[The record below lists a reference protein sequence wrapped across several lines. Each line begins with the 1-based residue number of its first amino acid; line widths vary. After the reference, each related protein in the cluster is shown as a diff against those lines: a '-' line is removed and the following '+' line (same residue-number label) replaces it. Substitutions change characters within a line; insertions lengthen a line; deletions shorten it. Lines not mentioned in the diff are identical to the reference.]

1 MTCIFLV
8 FTLVIVVY
16 HLPWGALLT
25 VFDLHSKRLHFHHS
39 LCALYTRIN
48 MASFLSM
55 LSLQRRLPVLARS
68 LHKPDRWFS
77 TSFALAAKKKHT
89 GGLEKPK
96 NAYIRWCA
104 DNREAI
110 AKEINAQRGEVGKV
124 GRRMGEV
131 WRSLSDEEKQPYHDA
146 YARDME
152 QYKKDVA
159 NELSLKQPPPQH
171 PRSAYLCWVRSLD
184 EKGQVLDLGS
194 RWKAMGPDE
203 QATWK
208 AKFEEAKRQYEDD
221 LAAWEHENQKDV
233 AKKQELERE
242 YQMPSKA
249 AFFQAVRLTRDDGLR
264 KMVRDIDGSIFRNY
278 EDLDKQRR
286 EAFDAYWASVKS
298 KKRRDFLEAMKASG
312 LRHLL

>member
-221 LAAWEHENQKDV
+221 LAGANALKCDTYVCAIPFLTHPMYLQLGSTRT
-233 AKKQELERE
+233 KKMWRRSRNSSVSTRCLRR
-242 YQMPSKA
+242 
-249 AFFQAVRLTRDDGLR
+249 RLSFKPFG
-264 KMVRDIDGSIFRNY
+264 
-278 EDLDKQRR
+278 
-286 EAFDAYWASVKS
+286 
-298 KKRRDFLEAMKASG
+298 
-312 LRHLL
+312 